1 MEDAMG
7 ADLIYGEVWHW
18 MGRFLFK
25 VTSGMPDCS
34 IHSYA
39 SRLDIECVLPG
50 HILT

>member
-1 MEDAMG
+1 MG

-34 IHSYA
+34 IHLTPAGWILSA
-39 SRLDIECVLPG
+39 SCQA
-50 HILT
+50 TS

>member
-1 MEDAMG
+1 MG

-18 MGRFLFK
+18 IGEVLFQ
-25 VTSGMPDCS
+25 SHIGDARLQYP
-34 IHSYA
+34 SYA